1 VWLLALVGAYHRA
14 PPAPL
19 APRVGGSLRWCRACA
34 CSLVGLPPLKLSHEC
49 ISLSPS
55 HTHISK
61 LQRETG
67 RHPHIRTLK
76 TGAAVFS
83 TPVDAC
89 PLPYPLPYPHTM
101 LLPLLSC
108 PDIDEALGVSTLD
121 KLRGKLGVASA
132 MVGFTYSVSAG
143 VRFVVRLL
151 GRCDAESKR
160 VTNAVRPGGG
170 GAWRSKAVAMCAC
183 ECVR

>member
-1 VWLLALVGAYHRA
+1 VWLLALVAVDHRA

-19 APRVGGSLRWCRACA
+19 APRVGGSLRCCRACA

-55 HTHISK
+55 HTYQSCRER
-61 LQRETG
+61 QRDTHTYAHSRPG
-67 RHPHIRTLK
+67 PLCFPHPWMPALSPTL
-76 TGAAVFS
+76 TRCCCRCCLFS
-83 TPVDAC
+83 
-89 PLPYPLPYPHTM
+89 
-101 LLPLLSC
+101 
-108 PDIDEALGVSTLD
+108 DIDEALGVSTLD

-170 GAWRSKAVAMCAC
+170 GAWRSEVVAMCAC